1 MWFDWLLQKSY
12 AKPDGYIYLRCEPN
26 VCLNRIQ
33 NRDREEETN
42 IPVDYL
48 TSLHNKHDNWLLN
61 TKILTLILNYV
72 SISGLT

>member
-1 MWFDWLLQKSY
+1 MVITKIQCE
-12 AKPDGYIYLRCEPN
+12 PDEYEPN

-33 NRDREEETN
+33 NRNREEETN

-48 TSLHNKHDNWLLN
+48 TYLHNKLDNRLLN

-72 SISGLT
+72 SISGIT